1 MSLDSLQ
8 DLFLDGLKD
17 IYDAEKQ
24 LLKALKKMV
33 KSANSDELKE
43 AFESHLQETEGQ
55 VERLEQVF
63 ETLGKA
69 ARGKKCAA
77 MEGLVEEGSEIMS
90 EDGAESVLDAAL
102 IGAAQKVE
110 HYEIATYGTLSAWA
124 KQMGEKEIV
133 KLIEANLAEEKAA
146 DKKLSEIASALNFE
160 ANEADVAAK

>member
-24 LLKALKKMV
+24 LLKALKKVV